1 MTPGHVYVAGLPIVP
16 ASIQT
21 AAEMALADVDAGRPR
36 MYIFVNAHSAKL
48 RREHAQYDCVL
59 ADTARAVAL
68 ADGRSIA
75 LAARLLGH
83 GHIGT
88 APGPD
93 LLEALSS
100 RAASGGFPVFF
111 LGGREGVVD
120 ELADALRRRYPG
132 LVVAGTATPPFGEW
146 SDETSRDLVR
156 QVKESGAR
164 LLWLGV
170 SAPKQEIWARRW
182 LDELDMPVL
191 CVGAAFDFSAGRV
204 RRAPVWMRRS
214 GFEWVHRLATE
225 PRRMW
230 RRYLLGNPLFVA
242 DVIRWW
248 RRPATD
254 MCGE

>member
-1 MTPGHVYVAGLPIVP
+1 MRGVP
-16 ASIQT
+16 ACTSSSTRIPPSSGVNTPSTT
-21 AAEMALADVDAGRPR
+21 ACSPT
-36 MYIFVNAHSAKL
+36 L
-48 RREHAQYDCVL
+48 RERSPSLTAVPSRWRRACS
-59 ADTARAVAL
+59 DTATS
-68 ADGRSIA
+68 GR
-75 LAARLLGH
+75 
-83 GHIGT
+83 